1 MGLVNQRFPPFLPSV
16 PLFNSL
22 EPKIRWMAFPGLIRA
37 IGIIHVFVFLL
48 LVFLPSSAGSFAFD
62 YQRIVSGEYW
72 RVISFAALPP
82 VAPGGSPLLSALFM
96 FFAMRITFIF
106 NDGLEEA
113 WGELKASIY
122 VYSVLAC
129 MIFAQFLGKGPGG
142 FGGIT
147 LYAQL
152 FFAFATL
159 FPRVEFHLFLI
170 LPIKVWVLGLISG
183 GILLIGVLQAPGYA
197 PITLLPTLP
206 YLFWAFPRLL
216 KWYVT
221 RGETV
226 ARRAKFQQGVLPEG
240 QAFHH
245 CVQCGATDSSH
256 PEREFRVTE
265 EDQELC
271 SKCLD

>member
-1 MGLVNQRFPPFLPSV
+1 MS
-16 PLFNSL
+16 LF
-22 EPKIRWMAFPGLIRA
+22 
-37 IGIIHVFVFLL
+37 
-48 LVFLPSSAGSFAFD
+48 SFAFD

-82 VAPGGSPLLSALFM
+82 VPLGSSPLLSALFM
-96 FFAMRITFIF
+96 FFAMRITFMFI
-106 NDGLEEA
+106 DGLEEA
-113 WGELKASIY
+113 WGELKTSIY

-129 MIFAQFLGKGPGG
+129 MIFAQFLGKGTGG

-170 LPIKVWVLGLISG
+170 LPIKVWVLGVFTG
-183 GILLIGVLQAPGYA
+183 GILLFVVLQAPGYA
-197 PITLLPTLP
+197 HIILLPSLP

-221 RGETV
+221 RGQTV
-226 ARRAKFQQGVLPEG
+226 ARRAKFQQGVRPEG
-240 QAFHH
+240 EAFHH
-245 CVQCGATDSSH
+245 CAQCGATDSSH

>member
-1 MGLVNQRFPPFLPSV
+1 
-16 PLFNSL
+16 
-22 EPKIRWMAFPGLIRA
+22 MAFPGLIRA

-48 LVFLPSSAGSFAFD
+48 LVFLPSSAVSFAFD

-82 VAPGGSPLLSALFM
+82 VPLGSSPLLSALFM
-96 FFAMRITFIF
+96 FFAMRITFMF

-113 WGELKASIY
+113 WGELKTSIY

-129 MIFAQFLGKGPGG
+129 MIFAQFLGKGTGG

-170 LPIKVWVLGLISG
+170 LPIKVWVLGVITG
-183 GILLIGVLQAPGYA
+183 GILLFGVLQAPGYA
-197 PITLLPTLP
+197 HIILLPSLCLLYTSP
-206 YLFWAFPRLL
+206 SPRD
-216 KWYVT
+216 
-221 RGETV
+221 RG
-226 ARRAKFQQGVLPEG
+226 
-240 QAFHH
+240 
-245 CVQCGATDSSH
+245 
-256 PEREFRVTE
+256 
-265 EDQELC
+265 
-271 SKCLD
+271 

>member
-1 MGLVNQRFPPFLPSV
+1 
-16 PLFNSL
+16 
-22 EPKIRWMAFPGLIRA
+22 MAFPGLIRA

-48 LVFLPSSAGSFAFD
+48 LVFLPSSGGSFVFN
-62 YQRIVSGEYW
+62 YQAIVSGEYW

-82 VAPGGSPLLSALFM
+82 VLPGRSPVMSALFM
-96 FFAMRITFIF
+96 FIAMRITFMMG
-106 NDGLEEA
+106 DGLEEA

-129 MIFAQFLGKGPGG
+129 MIFAQFLGKGTGG

-147 LYAQL
+147 LHAQL

-159 FPRVEFHLFLI
+159 FPRVEFHLFFI
-170 LPIKVWVLGLISG
+170 LPIKVWVLGAIG
-183 GILLIGVLQAPGYA
+183 GGWLLITAFQSPGAALQ
-197 PITLLPTLP
+197 TLLPALP

-221 RGETV
+221 RGQTV

-245 CVQCGATDSSH
+245 CAKCGATDSSH

>member
-1 MGLVNQRFPPFLPSV
+1 M
-16 PLFNSL
+16 
-22 EPKIRWMAFPGLIRA
+22 
-37 IGIIHVFVFLL
+37 
-48 LVFLPSSAGSFAFD
+48 
-62 YQRIVSGEYW
+62 
-72 RVISFAALPP
+72 
-82 VAPGGSPLLSALFM
+82 
-96 FFAMRITFIF
+96 F

-129 MIFAQFLGKGPGG
+129 MIFAQFLGKNTGG

-170 LPIKVWVLGLISG
+170 LPIKVWVLGVITG
-183 GILLIGVLQAPGYA
+183 GILLFGVLQAPGYA
-197 PITLLPTLP
+197 HIILLPSLP

-221 RGETV
+221 RGQTV
-226 ARRAKFQQGVLPEG
+226 ARRAKFQQGVRPEG
-240 QAFHH
+240 EAFHH
-245 CVQCGATDSSH
+245 CAQCGATDSSFDVQVGVFNCENPIGGDNKLPAKRRPARASDTQTH
-256 PEREFRVTE
+256 RLSE
-265 EDQELC
+265 
-271 SKCLD
+271 